1 MEFIT
6 DESLK
11 QKMIAKGKY
20 IDASLVKLN
29 IPANIV
35 ALVDKNIAQKYK
47 ILPFNYD
54 EEHQTLYIVCNEDAL
69 LEQDEIEDIFSTR
82 LNATIK
88 LVLTDNYNLKEA
100 LKYYYKVDLNTQS
113 MAHEVQENIEDNAPI
128 LNKVK
133 NIIADAIEF
142 GASDIH
148 FLPYKFNNCYS
159 IKILYRING
168 KNVNHS
174 ADYDFTENE
183 IPRISMAIKRLDT
196 SASSDMLRKNMPN
209 KGSFLTK
216 DKLGN
221 DVDVRISTMPM
232 VSGMEKVVLRLQQFL
247 SKQKTL
253 YDIGYLSKDIDIIK
267 NQLKICPTG
276 LFIITGPTGSGK
288 TTTLHAQIGEVVK
301 NADYEKIVVTIED
314 PVEIYNPNYCQVQ
327 IHETEDN
334 ATNFSSQKA
343 LQVILRQDP
352 EIILYNE
359 IRNKT
364 DAETVIQAG
373 ATGHQVFT
381 TLHANDCITAISRLL
396 DLGVSK
402 VSLLNQV
409 NLISSQRLIGILCPH
424 CQREYKL
431 SESDK
436 ILLSESDKIL
446 LSEEEYNR
454 LSTIDLKQVGTVEQ
468 RNNCPHC
475 NHTGYINR
483 IAIVEYVLFNDDLK
497 DILYHT
503 SSMKEIKEALKKNKF
518 ISMWEKGLDYV
529 VAGKTSLIELYN
541 QIGNKDA
548 INNLINNL

>member
-436 ILLSESDKIL
+436 ILLSE
-446 LSEEEYNR
+446 EEYNR

-541 QIGNKDA
+541 QVGNKDA

>member
-11 QKMIAKGKY
+11 QKMIDKGKY

-436 ILLSESDKIL
+436 ILLSE
-446 LSEEEYNR
+446 EEYNR

-518 ISMWEKGLDYV
+518 ISMWEKGLNYV

>member
-35 ALVDKNIAQKYK
+35 TLIDKNIAQKYK

-69 LEQDEIEDIFSTR
+69 LEQDEIENIFSTK

-148 FLPYKFNNCYS
+148 FLPYKFNNRYS

-327 IHETEDN
+327 IHETEDS

-424 CQREYKL
+424 CQREYK
-431 SESDK
+431 
-436 ILLSESDKIL
+436 LSESDKIL

>member
-11 QKMIAKGKY
+11 QKMIDKGKY

-69 LEQDEIEDIFSTR
+69 LEQDEIEDIFSTK

-148 FLPYKFNNCYS
+148 FLPYKFNNRYS

-288 TTTLHAQIGEVVK
+288 TTTLHAQIGKVVK

-436 ILLSESDKIL
+436 ILLSK
-446 LSEEEYNR
+446 EEYNR
-454 LSTIDLKQVGTVEQ
+454 LSTIDLKQIGTVEQ

>member
-436 ILLSESDKIL
+436 ILLSE
-446 LSEEEYNR
+446 EEYNR

-503 SSMKEIKEALKKNKF
+503 NSMKEIKEALKKNKF

>member
-11 QKMIAKGKY
+11 QKMIDKGKY

-69 LEQDEIEDIFSTR
+69 LEQDEIEDIFSTK

-148 FLPYKFNNCYS
+148 FLPYKFNNRYS

-288 TTTLHAQIGEVVK
+288 TTTLHAKIGEVVK

-352 EIILYNE
+352 KIILYNE

-436 ILLSESDKIL
+436 ILLSK
-446 LSEEEYNR
+446 EEYNR
-454 LSTIDLKQVGTVEQ
+454 LSTIDLKQIGTVEQ

>member
-11 QKMIAKGKY
+11 QKMIDKGKY

-54 EEHQTLYIVCNEDAL
+54 EEHQTIYIVCNEDAL
-69 LEQDEIEDIFSTR
+69 LEQDEIEDIFSTK

-148 FLPYKFNNCYS
+148 FLPYKFNNRYS

-436 ILLSESDKIL
+436 ILLSK
-446 LSEEEYNR
+446 EEYNR
-454 LSTIDLKQVGTVEQ
+454 LSTIDLKQIGTVEQ

>member
-11 QKMIAKGKY
+11 QKMIDKGKY

-69 LEQDEIEDIFSTR
+69 LEQDEIEDIFSTK

-142 GASDIH
+142 GVSDIH
-148 FLPYKFNNCYS
+148 FLPYKFNNRYS

-436 ILLSESDKIL
+436 ILLSE
-446 LSEEEYNR
+446 EEYNR
-454 LSTIDLKQVGTVEQ
+454 LSTIDLKQIGTVEQ

>member
-436 ILLSESDKIL
+436 ILLSE
-446 LSEEEYNR
+446 EEYNR

-518 ISMWEKGLDYV
+518 MSMWEKGLDYV
-529 VAGKTSLIELYN
+529 VAGETSLIELYN

>member
-11 QKMIAKGKY
+11 QKMIDKGKY

-69 LEQDEIEDIFSTR
+69 LEQDEIEDIFSTK
-82 LNATIK
+82 LNAKIK

-148 FLPYKFNNCYS
+148 FLPYKFNNRYS

-436 ILLSESDKIL
+436 ILLSE
-446 LSEEEYNR
+446 EEYNR
-454 LSTIDLKQVGTVEQ
+454 LSTIDLKQIGTVEQ

>member
-11 QKMIAKGKY
+11 QKMIDKGKY

-69 LEQDEIEDIFSTR
+69 LEQDEIEDIFSTK

-133 NIIADAIEF
+133 NIIADATEF

-148 FLPYKFNNCYS
+148 FLPYKFNNRYS

-436 ILLSESDKIL
+436 ILLSE
-446 LSEEEYNR
+446 EEYNR
-454 LSTIDLKQVGTVEQ
+454 LSTIDLKQIGTVEQ

>member
-11 QKMIAKGKY
+11 QKMIDKGKY

-69 LEQDEIEDIFSTR
+69 LEQDEIEDIFSTK

-148 FLPYKFNNCYS
+148 FLPYKFNNRYS

-288 TTTLHAQIGEVVK
+288 TTTLHAQIGKVVK

-436 ILLSESDKIL
+436 ILLSK
-446 LSEEEYNR
+446 EEYNR

>member
-11 QKMIAKGKY
+11 QKMIDKGKY

-69 LEQDEIEDIFSTR
+69 LEQDEIEDIFSTK

-148 FLPYKFNNCYS
+148 FLPYKFNNRYS

-216 DKLGN
+216 DKLEN

-436 ILLSESDKIL
+436 ILLSE
-446 LSEEEYNR
+446 EEYNR

-503 SSMKEIKEALKKNKF
+503 SSMKEIKEVLKKNKF

>member
-436 ILLSESDKIL
+436 ILLSE
-446 LSEEEYNR
+446 EEYNR

-529 VAGKTSLIELYN
+529 LAGKTSLIELYN

>member
-11 QKMIAKGKY
+11 QKMIDKGKY

-69 LEQDEIEDIFSTR
+69 LEQDEIEDIFSTK

-148 FLPYKFNNCYS
+148 FLPYKFNNRYS

-301 NADYEKIVVTIED
+301 KNADYEKIVVTIED

-436 ILLSESDKIL
+436 ILLSK
-446 LSEEEYNR
+446 EEYNR
-454 LSTIDLKQVGTVEQ
+454 LSTIDLKQIGTVEQ